1 MVTFSLTTLL
11 DQWNLILAWFIQ
23 YKKEYYK
30 RYRQAAR
37 KIYEEWVC
45 CYLEQISQY
54 RTTIFLTLQLLEQI
68 TCSLCAVHSAIILTT
83 DVSKHH
89 QRPTL
94 IVELQ
99 ECAYSLTQGCIKII
113 HETNCYVHAIWRD
126 FLQLRQDQFWPITH
140 PFVGV
145 SLYFRGQS
153 TVSKRPKSSSVNIVS
168 RC

>member
-113 HETNCYVHAIWRD
+113 HETNCLFMY
-126 FLQLRQDQFWPITH
+126 T
-140 PFVGV
+140 PFEEIFCNSDRISFG
-145 SLYFRGQS
+145 R
-153 TVSKRPKSSSVNIVS
+153 S
-168 RC
+168 RTLL